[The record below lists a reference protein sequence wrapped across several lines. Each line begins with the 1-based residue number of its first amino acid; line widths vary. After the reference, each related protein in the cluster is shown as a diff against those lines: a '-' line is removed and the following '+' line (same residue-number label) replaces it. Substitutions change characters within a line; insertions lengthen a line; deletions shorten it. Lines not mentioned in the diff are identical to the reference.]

1 VLKQYQEEFTG
12 WGPTL
17 AAEKFQAQGKRVDH
31 ETLRRWLLEAG
42 LRQVQR
48 KRSPYR
54 SWRERRAR
62 CGELVQFDGSP
73 HAWLGGDEKQC
84 LMNLVDDATGRV
96 HAQLFEAETIVAA
109 MRKLWS
115 WIEHYGIPRALYTD
129 HKNVYLTSREAT
141 LEEQLRGEKA
151 RTAFGQ
157 ACHRLG
163 ITIIGANSPQAKGR
177 VERSNGVFQDRLVK
191 ELAWRGIT
199 TIEAANAYLR
209 EGFLEGLNDKFEKT
223 ARECEDAHRPLP
235 EGVKLEEIFVLEQK
249 RQVQRDWTVHY
260 ENRILQILRQTW
272 LPPAESQVTVQER
285 LDGSLHLF
293 YRDAP
298 VHYQEVLPGRPL
310 LLPIEPPVVAAVER
324 WPKRKH
330 RPSPDHPWR
339 RPFLHRPA
347 IPASRKEEG
356 TSRPPSPY
364 STA

>member
-1 VLKQYQEEFTG
+1 
-12 WGPTL
+12 
-17 AAEKFQAQGKRVDH
+17 
-31 ETLRRWLLEAG
+31 
-42 LRQVQR
+42 
-48 KRSPYR
+48 
-54 SWRERRAR
+54 
-62 CGELVQFDGSP
+62 
-73 HAWLGGDEKQC
+73 
-84 LMNLVDDATGRV
+84 MNLVDDATGRV